1 MQPVLMSPGNEGT
14 VLGQLPV
21 VGQTARLAPVAQLLP
36 KNPAQPTALNA
47 PQTGA
52 DQLEHNSQIGSYAKM
67 HQRFHEGDLAKSIEQ
82 ERPMDT
88 MPMTPTPPKAP
99 RAPRTISL
107 AMQVTTPIMHNKTPN
122 TQITG
127 HETNDVGQKLQ
138 DNEPEQQVM
147 PTIETTENKAKP
159 GKKEKPKK
167 AIKTEREGTPGGSA
181 LKQGPRCAKCIK
193 SHKRCTHRAQHSP
206 TPQPGPDGMFGT
218 FSIAA
223 SATPEGHTLAPQS
236 VPDLPLTQHTA
247 PMPTPLTS
255 EKATGAKRKH
265 EMA

>member
-1 MQPVLMSPGNEGT
+1 MPPGNEGT

-21 VGQTARLAPVAQLLP
+21 VGQAARLAPVAQLPPNNL
-36 KNPAQPTALNA
+36 AQPTILNA
-47 PQTGA
+47 TQTGA
-52 DQLEHNSQIGSYAKM
+52 DQLEHNSRIGPYAKM
-67 HQRFHEGDLAKSIEQ
+67 HQRFRQGDLAKSIEQ

-88 MPMTPTPPKAP
+88 IPMTPTPSKAP
-99 RAPRTISL
+99 RAPRAIL
-107 AMQVTTPIMHNKTPN
+107 PAMQVTTPIMQN

-127 HETNDVGQKLQ
+127 HETNDVGQKVQ

-147 PTIETTENKAKP
+147 PTIETTDKKAKP

-193 SHKRCTHRAQHSP
+193 SHKRCTHRAPQSP
-206 TPQPGPDGMFGT
+206 TPQPGDGVFGT
-218 FSIAA
+218 FSVAA
-223 SATPEGHTLAPQS
+223 SGAPEGHIPAPQPI
-236 VPDLPLTQHTA
+236 PDFSLAQPAA

-255 EKATGAKRKH
+255 EKAAGTKRKR